1 MGSMSSPSLMAR
13 IRTWAP
19 SDRTVRLACLAVLV
33 MNVVIVVTG
42 GAVRLTGSGL
52 GCPTWPTCTG
62 SSLVATPEMG
72 IHGAIE
78 FGNRTLTGVLSVVV
92 GWAIIT
98 TMRQRPRRAALVRL
112 AWAQLAGVAAQALLG
127 GVTVLTG
134 LAPLTVAGHFLL
146 SMALIAGATALWV
159 RSGETDEPARPLV
172 RRELRALGTL
182 LVVVVGVAV
191 ALGTV
196 VTGSGPH
203 SGDPDVTHRFPISPA
218 AAAQLHADAA
228 FLTVGLSVALWF
240 ALRATDAPASV
251 RVRTRDLILVE
262 LAQGLIGY
270 VQYFT
275 HLPILL
281 VGIHMLGSCLVWVA
295 ALRLY
300 LGMRERP
307 RSAQALKPVAAERQ
321 QAANAA

>member
-1 MGSMSSPSLMAR
+1 MSSPSLMAR

-112 AWAQLAGVAAQALLG
+112 AWAQLAGVAA
-127 GVTVLTG
+127 
-134 LAPLTVAGHFLL
+134 LTVAGHFLL

-228 FLTVGLSVALWF
+228 FLAVGLSVALWF

-307 RSAQALKPVAAERQ
+307 RWSAQALKPVAAERQ